1 MDRMPLNTK
10 PLTAAQY
17 RALADAT
24 RKLSKLCIDPMVGTQ
39 YLQLAKLY
47 DEIAVRLEP
56 LSWAFQGKGVETPAA
71 A

>member
-1 MDRMPLNTK
+1 MPLNTK

-24 RKLSKLCIDPMVGTQ
+24 RKFSNLCIDPTVGTQ
-39 YLQLAKLY
+39 YIQLAKLY

-56 LSWAFQGKGVETPAA
+56 LSWASQSKSMETPAA